1 MGPCLFPLTTFLT
14 PLYSI
19 SVNFSPKMDI
29 DLAQKAISAALL
41 GSWAEAQKLNLKIVS
56 QNPKD
61 IDALNRLARCYAE
74 LGQAKK
80 AVATCQ
86 RVIKIDPFNSIALK
100 STKKWKSLKP
110 GERQNGQITL
120 SPELFLE
127 EPGKTKL
134 ISLLHVGDQKTL
146 AKLDSGDEVGLNPK
160 SHRIPV
166 LSSDGKYVG
175 RLPDDL
181 SARLRKLIEAGGI
194 YKVLIKSIGPKEVT
208 VFIRE
213 VKKAETFKDSPSFP
227 SEKIEYVSFTPPE
240 LVHKKSP
247 VPAIIEEEEGA

>member
-1 MGPCLFPLTTFLT
+1 
-14 PLYSI
+14 
-19 SVNFSPKMDI
+19 MDI
-29 DLAQKAISAALL
+29 DLAQKAISAALV
-41 GSWAEAQKLNLKIVS
+41 GNWTEAQKLNLKIVG

-61 IDALNRLARCYAE
+61 IEALNRLARSYAE

-80 AVATCQ
+80 AIGTCQ
-86 RVIKIDPFNSIALK
+86 KVLEIDPFNSIALK
-100 STKKWKSLKP
+100 STKKWKALKV
-110 GERQNGQITL
+110 GEKQNGPTGL

-134 ISLLHVGDQKTL
+134 VSLLHVGDQKTL
-146 AKLDSGDEVGLNPK
+146 AVLDSGDEVKLNPK

-166 LSSDGKYVG
+166 LTSDGKYIG

-194 YKVLIKSIGPKEVT
+194 YKVLIKSIDAKEVT

-213 VKKAETFKDSPSFP
+213 VQKAESFKDSPSFP

-247 VPAIIEEEEGA
+247 VPAIVEEEDGA

>member
-1 MGPCLFPLTTFLT
+1 
-14 PLYSI
+14 
-19 SVNFSPKMDI
+19 MDI
-29 DLAQKAISAALL
+29 DLAQKAIAAALL
-41 GSWAEAQKLNLKIVS
+41 GNWPEAQNHNLKIIA

-74 LGQAKK
+74 LGLSKK
-80 AVATCQ
+80 AVTTCQ
-86 RVIKIDPFNSIALK
+86 KVLKIEPFNSIALK

-110 GERQNGQITL
+110 GEKQNGQTSL

-134 ISLLHVGDQKTL
+134 VQLVHVGDLRTL
-146 AKLDSGDEVGLNPK
+146 AKLDSGDEVGVNPK

-166 LSSDGKYVG
+166 LSLDGKYVG

-181 SARLRKLIEAGGI
+181 SARLRKLIEAGGS
-194 YKVLIKSIGPKEVT
+194 YKVLIKSIDSKGVT

-213 VKKAETFKDSPSFP
+213 VKKADSFKDSPSFP

-247 VPAIIEEEEGA
+247 VPSIVEEEEGV

>member
-1 MGPCLFPLTTFLT
+1 
-14 PLYSI
+14 
-19 SVNFSPKMDI
+19 MDI
-29 DLAQKAISAALL
+29 DLAHEAISAALL
-41 GSWAEAQKLNLKIVS
+41 GNWVEAQKHNLKIIA

-74 LGQAKK
+74 LGQSKK

-86 RVIKIDPFNSIALK
+86 RVLKIDSFNSIALK
-100 STKKWKSLKP
+100 SAKKWRVLKP
-110 GERQNGQITL
+110 GEIQNGQITL

-134 ISLLHVGDQKTL
+134 VSLLHVGDQKTL
-146 AKLDSGDEVGLNPK
+146 AKLDSGDEVGFNPK

-166 LSSDGKYVG
+166 LCSDGKYVG

-194 YKVLIKSIGPKEVT
+194 YKVMIKSIGAKEVT
-208 VFIRE
+208 VLIRE
-213 VKKAETFKDSPSFP
+213 IKKAESYKDSPSFP
-227 SEKIEYVSFTPPE
+227 IEKIEYISFTPPE

-247 VPAIIEEEEGA
+247 VPAIVEEEEST

>member
-1 MGPCLFPLTTFLT
+1 ME
-14 PLYSI
+14 
-19 SVNFSPKMDI
+19 I

-41 GSWAEAQKLNLKIVS
+41 GNWTEATKLNLKIIS

-61 IDALNRLARCYAE
+61 IDALSRLARCYAE
-74 LGQAKK
+74 QGQAKK
-80 AVATCQ
+80 AVSTCQ
-86 RVIKIDPFNSIALK
+86 KVLKIDPFNTIALK
-100 STKKWKSLKP
+100 SVKKWKALRA
-110 GERQNGQITL
+110 GEKHNGPTAL

-134 ISLLHVGDQKTL
+134 VPLVHVGDQKTL
-146 AKLDSGDEVGLNPK
+146 AKLDSGDEVKLNPK

-166 LSSDGKYVG
+166 LTAEGKYVG

-194 YKVLIKSIGPKEVT
+194 YKVLIKSIDAKAVT

-213 VKKAETFKDSPSFP
+213 IKKAESFKDSPSFP

-247 VPAIIEEEEGA
+247 VPAIVEEEEGV

>member
-1 MGPCLFPLTTFLT
+1 
-14 PLYSI
+14 
-19 SVNFSPKMDI
+19 MDI
-29 DLAQKAISAALL
+29 DLAQKAISQALL
-41 GSWAEAQKLNLKIVS
+41 GNWLEAQKLNLKIVA

-74 LGQAKK
+74 LGHAKK
-80 AVATCQ
+80 AVTTCQ
-86 RVIKIDPFNSIALK
+86 RVLKVDPFNSIALK
-100 STKKWKSLKP
+100 SVKKWKVLKS
-110 GERQNGQITL
+110 GEKQNGPITF

-134 ISLLHVGDQKTL
+134 VSLLHVGDQKTL
-146 AKLDSGDEVGLNPK
+146 AKLDAGDEVKLNPK

-166 LSSDGKYVG
+166 LTADGKYIG

-194 YKVLIKSIGPKEVT
+194 YKVLIKSIDAKEVV

-213 VKKAETFKDSPSFP
+213 VQKAEVFKDSPSFP
-227 SEKIEYVSFTPPE
+227 SEKIEYISFTPPE

-247 VPAIIEEEEGA
+247 SPVVIEEEENA